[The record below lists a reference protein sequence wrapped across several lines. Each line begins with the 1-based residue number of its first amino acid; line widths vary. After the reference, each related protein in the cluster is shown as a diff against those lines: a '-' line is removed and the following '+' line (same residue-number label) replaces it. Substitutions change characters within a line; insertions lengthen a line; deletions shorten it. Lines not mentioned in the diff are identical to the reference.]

1 MFDLGEVKAYEYH
14 DGVVFAGLPF
24 QIFPKALA
32 QGGRYNNLSQN
43 FGSSRAATGFS
54 FDLKYLIQ
62 QQDNFSIKAK
72 VLTAPNDKDPNLYKL
87 INELRAKG
95 IAVKQNFSE
104 TIKSDFV
111 IRNGDWS
118 VKE

>member
-1 MFDLGEVKAYEYH
+1 AVYH
-14 DGVVFAGLPF
+14 VDFS
-24 QIFPKALA
+24 KALA

-62 QQDNFSIKAK
+62 QQDNFAVNAN
-72 VLTAPNDKDPNLYKL
+72 VLTAPNAKDPKLNKL
-87 INELRAKG
+87 INELRTKG
-95 IAVKQNFSE
+95 ISVKQDFSE
-104 TIKSDFV
+104 TGKSDFV

-118 VKE
+118 MKE